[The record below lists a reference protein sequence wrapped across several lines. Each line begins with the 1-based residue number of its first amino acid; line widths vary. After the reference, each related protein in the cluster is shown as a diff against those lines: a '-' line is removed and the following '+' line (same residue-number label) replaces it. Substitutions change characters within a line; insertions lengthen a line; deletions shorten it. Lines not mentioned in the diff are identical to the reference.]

1 MVQGED
7 AIVLNK
13 VLEIFAYK
21 SVHAMMKEVCGTSSE
36 NRLLH
41 SPFHRGEF
49 FYSYQEDTLIKQISL
64 VWRKGLYPMPKPLSR
79 TRSYWICLSL
89 VILAVIG
96 YCIYFSIYQTARQ
109 NAFQTNAEDLA
120 IMDQAVW
127 SLLHGTL
134 FHQTVCN
141 VLTDTNC
148 YGLSG
153 ISRFAIHFEPILF
166 PISLLYVFWA
176 DPKTLLIFQTLVVAS
191 GAFPAFWLARLRLR
205 AAWAAVPFALLYLLY
220 PAQLYAQTFD
230 FHAETLTAALLL
242 FAIYFLYIR
251 KTIWCF
257 IFIILSLACKEEIA
271 GVVAMLGLWALL
283 LQGRKRVGLGLLAL
297 AFCWT
302 GVGLIVVHYS
312 SPVGHSLLASRF
324 SYLGNNVGQ
333 VVVNV
338 LTHPISMIKAHVL
351 DASHSQYLRDL
362 LAPAGYLPALAP
374 WILALAAPTLA
385 LNLFSSNP
393 GMYSGRFQ
401 YNAEIV
407 PILVFAAIES
417 AVLIVWVTRWFLLMV
432 SEGRAVDVQE
442 EIPAAS
448 SSARWSREAL
458 PALFV
463 KMGVL
468 GLVLCLLLAR
478 LYVTTS
484 AYNGYNPVPYSRGFL
499 WPKVTAHNR
508 LASHFL
514 NEIPATAS
522 VITQTELGPHLSERQ
537 EIYLFPYAV
546 DHADYIFLDT
556 TGFYYPYA
564 NYNDFASKAKSII
577 EGDTYGVVDMDDG
590 YLLLKRGAPPLNVT
604 QALQMIDKNAHGY

>member
-1 MVQGED
+1 
-7 AIVLNK
+7 
-13 VLEIFAYK
+13 
-21 SVHAMMKEVCGTSSE
+21 
-36 NRLLH
+36 
-41 SPFHRGEF
+41 
-49 FYSYQEDTLIKQISL
+49 LIKQISL
-64 VWRKGLYPMPKPLSR
+64 AWRKGLYPKPKSLSR

-96 YCIYFSIYQTARQ
+96 YCIYFIMYQAARQ
-109 NAFQTNAEDLA
+109 DAFQTNAEDLA
-120 IMDQAVW
+120 IMDQAIW
-127 SLLHGTL
+127 SLLHGPF

-166 PISLLYVFWA
+166 PISLLYVIWA
-176 DPKTLLIFQTLVVAS
+176 DPKTLLFFQTLVVAS

-205 AAWAAVPFALLYLLY
+205 SAWAAVPFALLYLLY

-242 FAIYFLYIR
+242 FAIYFLYRR

-257 IFIILSLACKEEIA
+257 VFIVLSLACKEEIA

-283 LQGRKRVGLGLLAL
+283 LQRRKRVGLGLLAL

-302 GVGLIVVHYS
+302 GVGLIVVHYA
-312 SPVGHSLLASRF
+312 SPVGYSLLASRY
-324 SYLGNNVGQ
+324 SSLGNNVVQ

-338 LTHPISMIKAHVL
+338 LTHPVSMIKAHVL
-351 DASHSQYLRDL
+351 EASHSQYLRDL
-362 LAPAGYLPALAP
+362 LAPAGYLPLLAP
-374 WILALAAPTLA
+374 WILVLAAPTLA

-407 PILVFAAIES
+407 PILLFATIE
-417 AVLIVWVTRWFLLMV
+417 ATVLIVWATRWLLMMMV
-432 SEGRAVDVQE
+432 SERHAIPVQE
-442 EIPAAS
+442 EEPAAPS
-448 SSARWSREAL
+448 HAGWRHRVS
-458 PALFV
+458 PASLV
-463 KMGVL
+463 WVSVL
-468 GLVLCLLLAR
+468 GLVLCFMLVR

-484 AYNGYNPVPYSRGFL
+484 AFNGYNPIPYSHGFL
-499 WPKVTAHNR
+499 WPHVTAHNR
-508 LASHFL
+508 QAAHFL

-546 DHADYIFLDT
+546 GHADYILLDAS
-556 TGFYYPYA
+556 GFFYPYT
-564 NYNDFASKAKSII
+564 NYGAFASEAQSILQS
-577 EGDTYGVVDMDDG
+577 GTYGVVDMDDS
-590 YLLLKRGAPPLNVT
+590 YLLLKRGSPPHNVE
-604 QALQMIDKNAHGY
+604 QALRILAKNAHSYR